1 VACEQGARQI
11 STLSEDRWLIEKA
24 QALPESCTPKSRR
37 KPAAGVSAVFGSAL
51 RLERK
56 KDETRS
62 RKNPAARRQ
71 HTLMNTRGNYM
82 KHLIAKVAATFP
94 LLLCLSGLAAAE
106 PTNRCTN
113 EILKGQY
120 VFTASGFTRP
130 PNSVPG
136 TPWVPKAIIEV
147 LQFNGDGTLST
158 PALTVAN
165 PFGDLGNILQPPA
178 GAPGEYSINDDC
190 SGTVR
195 FFDAANVT
203 FKIYVDLPMGNT
215 IWMIQINPTN
225 NVFQGSAKRVL

>member
-1 VACEQGARQI
+1 VACEYGARQI
-11 STLSEDRWLIEKA
+11 STLSGDRRLIEKA
-24 QALPESCTPKSRR
+24 QAFHESCTPKGRR
-37 KPAAGVSAVFGSAL
+37 TPAAGVSAVFGSAL
-51 RLERK
+51 RLEK

-71 HTLMNTRGNYM
+71 YTLENTRGNYM
-82 KHLIAKVAATFP
+82 KHLIAKGSATVP
-94 LLLCLSGLAAAE
+94 LLLCLSGLASAE

-165 PFGDLGNILQPPA
+165 PFGDLGNILQPPS

-215 IWMIQINPTN
+215 IWMIQTNPTN